1 MTEIESRSRPWPE
14 IVAYYERF
22 IGSDWGDAMYRLVKQ
37 LDTVGFVDAG
47 LHGATGMITDL
58 VLGTSSNI
66 WINPRLRIHP
76 QGKKMEIK
84 FEDGS
89 VRPWTITVE
98 FVDLYPRVERLL
110 VKRLRWFRLHN
121 SAQTDQITTSTNALD
136 QQAE

>member
-1 MTEIESRSRPWPE
+1 MTEFESRSRPWPE

-22 IGSDWGDAMYRLVKQ
+22 TGSDWGDAMYRLVTQ

-58 VLGTSSNI
+58 VLGASSTL
-66 WINPRLRIHP
+66 WVNPRLRIHP
-76 QGKKMEIK
+76 HGKKMDMK

-89 VRPWTITVE
+89 VPPWSISVE
-98 FVDLYPRVERLL
+98 FEELYPRVERLL

-121 SAQTDQITTSTNALD
+121 SAQTDQITTPSNELN
-136 QQAE
+136 QQIE

>member
-1 MTEIESRSRPWPE
+1 MKETESRSRPWPE

-22 IGSDWGDAMYRLVKQ
+22 SGSDWGDAMYRLVTQ
-37 LDTVGFVDAG
+37 LAAVGFVDAG

-76 QGKKMEIK
+76 HGKKTEIR

-89 VRPWTITVE
+89 APPWSISVE
-98 FVDLYPRVERLL
+98 LHELYPRVERLL
-110 VKRLRWFRLHN
+110 IKRLRWFRLPKFP
-121 SAQTDQITTSTNALD
+121 QTDRIELSTSALAPTD
-136 QQAE
+136 E